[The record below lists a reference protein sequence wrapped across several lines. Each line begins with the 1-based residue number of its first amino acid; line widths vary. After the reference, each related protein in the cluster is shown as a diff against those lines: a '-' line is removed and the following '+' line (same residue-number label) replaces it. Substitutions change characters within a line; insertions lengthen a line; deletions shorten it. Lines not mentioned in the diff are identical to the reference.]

1 MKKSLYF
8 LFILALFCLTG
19 CKDALVPKPI
29 KLTCNINTFD
39 APISCISRSTAD
51 ADKLYIG
58 QEDGCIIEK
67 VNNNCQTYSINSNR
81 RIYDILEYSEDSL
94 FVGTRDAGLKL
105 LAKSSRQ
112 TQTYYIKNKRMN
124 YSVYSMALDD
134 DKQCLYVGT
143 SNGLFRLNLKDGST
157 SHELTPIQLG
167 KCSKNCGVNKVVIKE
182 KKLYVA
188 SEQGLFVVRNLEKDF
203 KRPVIDS
210 LVTNVSV
217 YNDTVYALLENSVF
231 KISPD
236 GKKTLVRKGRCYLY
250 AQGPD
255 KDEWFISANSIL
267 YVKDGCTLEYDLPN
281 GISTIARQ
289 IGFMG
294 KDFLHLACREAMLS
308 FALRQNSADLDNNVL
323 AVSDKRT
330 GDSIFFITDDLRLH
344 LYKFVYNHPE
354 FKSKS
359 LGKIEGLDI
368 VGNDIIKFLETSP
381 NTFFLAT
388 RKKLYK
394 IKGNR
399 AECLLQFSQLFDEK
413 LIISFS
419 LSVTFR
425 ITIPRRKIDSEFQS
439 ILVTSFAEFLYHIP
453 FSVFPWRRSNR
464 MLGCPGR
471 PQAETIMMLG
481 SNDSHFE
488 ATFLQSSYPLFTIQF
503 GRIENGRIFFTISPF
518 TACKGINTKMK
529 ETSEFHLLP
538 CQLLRCRHQ
547 TGSHIYLLFRSRSC
561 RKSYVFLI
569 ILLCL
574 SSQKSTK

>member
-134 DKQCLYVGT
+134 DKQYLYVGT
-143 SNGLFRLNLKDGST
+143 SNGL
-157 SHELTPIQLG
+157 
-167 KCSKNCGVNKVVIKE
+167 KE

-188 SEQGLFVVRNLEKDF
+188 SEQGLFVVRNLEKEF
-203 KRPVIDS
+203 IRPVIDS

-267 YVKDGCTLEYDLPN
+267 YV
-281 GISTIARQ
+281 
-289 IGFMG
+289 
-294 KDFLHLACREAMLS
+294 
-308 FALRQNSADLDNNVL
+308 
-323 AVSDKRT
+323 
-330 GDSIFFITDDLRLH
+330 
-344 LYKFVYNHPE
+344 
-354 FKSKS
+354 
-359 LGKIEGLDI
+359 
-368 VGNDIIKFLETSP
+368 
-381 NTFFLAT
+381 
-388 RKKLYK
+388 
-394 IKGNR
+394 
-399 AECLLQFSQLFDEK
+399 
-413 LIISFS
+413 
-419 LSVTFR
+419 
-425 ITIPRRKIDSEFQS
+425 
-439 ILVTSFAEFLYHIP
+439 
-453 FSVFPWRRSNR
+453 
-464 MLGCPGR
+464 
-471 PQAETIMMLG
+471 
-481 SNDSHFE
+481 
-488 ATFLQSSYPLFTIQF
+488 
-503 GRIENGRIFFTISPF
+503 
-518 TACKGINTKMK
+518 
-529 ETSEFHLLP
+529 
-538 CQLLRCRHQ
+538 
-547 TGSHIYLLFRSRSC
+547 
-561 RKSYVFLI
+561 
-569 ILLCL
+569 
-574 SSQKSTK
+574 